1 MPGRNPGPLM
11 RGAPKIL
18 ANEPMLETGG
28 YGVVLVR
35 GLEHGMFRGLD
46 TMGGTPAM
54 GRAEA

>member
-1 MPGRNPGPLM
+1 M

-18 ANEPMLETGG
+18 ANEPMLETAG

-35 GLEHGMFRGLD
+35 GLEHGMLWGLD

-54 GRAEA
+54 GRAEAW